1 MECPICFDDDE
12 PLVKLSC
19 SHRVCAECIYG
30 ILNHRNKSCPLC
42 RRDIFQSGTN
52 ITFSFQ
58 PFFSFVMFLINI
70 PCRISIFILQYPYF
84 FMILLTLPVFLAFT
98 SAFVMYVSVLCT
110 YTKSLDPT
118 TCVATDVIVNGTVIF
133 PASLIDLMNE
143 SLLLIVQNSVLKN
156 YCINKL

>member
-1 MECPICFDDDE
+1 MECPVCLEENVELIATSCRHLICAD
-12 PLVKLSC
+12 
-19 SHRVCAECIYG
+19 CIG
-30 ILNHRNKSCPLC
+30 RILHDRNKSCPLC
-42 RRDIFQSGTN
+42 RGNMFKPSTVIS
-52 ITFSFQ
+52 FSFG

-133 PASLIDLMNE
+133 PASFIDLMNE
-143 SLLLIVQNSVLKN
+143 SLLLIVQNSELKK